1 MDEALF
7 LEDIVHIYS
16 SDIMCNLLGEGEEAL
31 FAILFVRF
39 PWIYLLLCRYTNCL
53 PDKACKYA
61 REFDVDSGW

>member
-16 SDIMCNLLGEGEEAL
+16 SGIMCNLLGEGEEAL

-39 PWIYLLLCRYTNCL
+39 PWVNLFLCSNTNCL
-53 PDKACKYA
+53 PGKACKYA